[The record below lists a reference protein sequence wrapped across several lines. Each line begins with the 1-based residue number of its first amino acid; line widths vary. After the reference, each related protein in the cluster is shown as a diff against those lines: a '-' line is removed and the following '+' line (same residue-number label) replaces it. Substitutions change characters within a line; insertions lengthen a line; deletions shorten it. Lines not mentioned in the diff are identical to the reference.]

1 MILNANDFV
10 SEQDGEE
17 EFIRVDFVQ
26 GKPHV
31 VLLAG
36 GNFCKGTGRYISYHD
51 NNYCKLN

>member
-1 MILNANDFV
+1 MILKANDFV
-10 SEQDGEE
+10 LEQDGEE

-26 GKPHV
+26 GKPHI

-51 NNYCKLN
+51 NNYCKVN